1 MSLCPLRGTKTFF
14 VLLLVHFSYKIN
26 FSEQTSYDTRG
37 GGKLKQISFLYET
50 EEHLIKKIEQE
61 NFKEKN
67 LLVFLFSDEPLEKIK
82 EIIKYIRKLLPEA
95 LLAGTSSASVIS
107 DGVSVEGRSLISF
120 CQFENVEPRG
130 LIVNSFDKSPKNI
143 ALKIQKEIISDDT
156 KMIFLFSDGMEMKS
170 PEILDEISNLMP
182 KIPLAG
188 GKAGSPDYLAE
199 ETYVFLNDETTNKG
213 ILAVSLNG
221 SYLRVS
227 QLYRLKWKTIGR
239 KMVVTKAQGSV
250 VNSIDG
256 VPVID
261 IYEKYMGKDF
271 SDNLP
276 ESAGLE
282 FPFIINRDGM
292 EIARSLVNKM
302 PDGSFVY
309 HGDIIEGEEV
319 RFGYGHI
326 PLIVDD
332 IEDDCI
338 KASEFQP
345 QGILSFSCVARKS
358 LLGNNIDF
366 ELDPFSKIA
375 PMAGFFT
382 FGEFFHQN
390 QKNYLLNITMTLLLL
405 SEEPIKKN
413 KNDYSV
419 CKNLNKRKDRSLSV
433 TKSLI
438 HLVDQVSTE
447 LEERNEKLKLLSNT
461 DGLTELYN
469 HRYFIETLDNEIKRA
484 LRYNKILSIAL
495 FDFDDFKKINDTY
508 GHSKGDYVLAAVA
521 NKIKE
526 SCRET
531 DIVCR
536 YGGDEIIVIFP
547 ETNYETASKISE
559 RVSENVEKINFPEKD
574 IKITLSYGVNELD
587 PQKPDQLMKKA
598 DDRLYISKSNGKN
611 NIICKD

>member
-1 MSLCPLRGTKTFF
+1 M
-14 VLLLVHFSYKIN
+14 
-26 FSEQTSYDTRG
+26 
-37 GGKLKQISFLYET
+37 KQSSFLYET
-50 EEHLIKKIEQE
+50 EEHFIKKIQQE
-61 NFKEKN
+61 NYKEKN

-82 EIIKYIRKLLPEA
+82 EIIKCIRKNLPDS
-95 LLAGTSSASVIS
+95 LLAGTSSGSVIS
-107 DGVSVEGRSLISF
+107 EGFSVEGRSLISF
-120 CQFENVEPRG
+120 CQFEKVEPRG
-130 LIVNSFDKSPKNI
+130 VLIDTSDKNPKDV
-143 ALKIQKEIISDDT
+143 ALTIQKEIINDQT
-156 KMIFLFSDGMEMKS
+156 KMMFLFSDGMEMKS
-170 PEILDEISNLMP
+170 PEILNEISTLMP
-182 KIPLAG
+182 ELPLAG
-188 GKAGSPDYLAE
+188 GKAGSMDYLAE
-199 ETYVFLNDETTNKG
+199 ETYVFLNDEITNKG
-213 ILAVSLNG
+213 ILAVSLNA

-239 KMVVTKAQGSV
+239 RMIVTKAHGSV
-250 VNSIDG
+250 ISSIDG

-292 EIARSLVNKM
+292 EIARSLVHKM
-302 PDGSFVY
+302 PDGSIVY
-309 HGDIIEGEEV
+309 HGDVREGEEV

-338 KASEFQP
+338 AVSNFQP

-358 LLGNNIDF
+358 LLGKNIDY

-405 SEEPIKKN
+405 SEEPIKKL

-433 TKSLI
+433 AKSLI

-447 LEERNEKLKLLSNT
+447 LEERNEKLKLISNT
-461 DGLTELYN
+461 DGLTGLYN
-469 HRYFIETLDNEIKRA
+469 HRYFIEALDYEVERA
-484 LRYNKILSIAL
+484 KRYNHKLSLAIL
-495 FDFDDFKKINDTY
+495 DFDDFKSINDNY

-536 YGGDEIIVIFP
+536 YGGDEIVVIFP
-547 ETNYETASKISE
+547 ETTYEKALEVSE
-559 RVSENVEKINFPEKD
+559 RISKKVSE
-574 IKITLSYGVNELD
+574 IKFSQEQIKVSLSYGVSELD
-587 PQKPDQLMKKA
+587 PLKPNIFMKKA
-598 DDRLYISKSNGKN
+598 DERLYISKSNGKN